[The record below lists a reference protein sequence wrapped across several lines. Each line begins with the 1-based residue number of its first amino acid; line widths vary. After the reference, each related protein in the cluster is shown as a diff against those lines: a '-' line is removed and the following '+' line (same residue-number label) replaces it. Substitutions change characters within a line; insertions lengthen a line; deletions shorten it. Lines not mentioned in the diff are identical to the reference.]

1 MEKFNLHVL
10 WIHFK
15 VWWMENSITS
25 IKTVHLV
32 HFSYSL
38 DDHPDLQVLISCL
51 PNVLNNHNAKP
62 LSFWSIEL
70 QCIKRK
76 KTKGLGSSVHH
87 PQKQGKNGGKK
98 KEKVSQELVLF
109 VHCNDSS
116 YFLSVLILDRTLTS
130 TTKKKNS
137 DKRGWFINSESW
149 LQSIQQEFPL
159 FIVYNFFSRLPVP
172 LPKNG
177 NNNNLVNLF
186 LYWLITARN

>member
-1 MEKFNLHVL
+1 MDVPVQIHSLNWMEKFNLHVL

-32 HFSYSL
+32 HFSYA

-76 KTKGLGSSVHH
+76 KTKGLGSSVHY
-87 PQKQGKNGGKK
+87 PQKQGKEKWGGKK
-98 KEKVSQELVLF
+98 KEKAAQELVLF

-130 TTKKKNS
+130 TTKKK
-137 DKRGWFINSESW
+137 KTQIREGG
-149 LQSIQQEFPL
+149 L
-159 FIVYNFFSRLPVP
+159 
-172 LPKNG
+172 
-177 NNNNLVNLF
+177 
-186 LYWLITARN
+186 